1 MTVLASQVAG
11 IDRPCPRC
19 DAQPGEPCRDKT
31 GRTRST
37 THQERK
43 PKEWKGNRAAD

>member
-1 MTVLASQVAG
+1 MTVLANEVAG
-11 IDRPCPRC
+11 INQPCPRC
-19 DAQPGEPCRDKT
+19 DAEPGERCSDKT

-43 PKEWKGNRAAD
+43 PKDAQT